1 LVFNKCIT
9 FLIVENFPRHYL
21 RNRSASD
28 THLFGYI
35 DIIYKQERSPK
46 GWKIPDGPP
55 CILLV
60 CNYNF
65 NWWYTCQFSY
75 VAIFVLLTCLQ
86 ILVGARFS
94 VPVQTG
100 PAAHPPPCIRAYRL
114 TYLGVKLS
122 RRVVDHTVP
131 SSAEVTPPPRL
142 HVMLQVDISLS
153 ALVSLSVYFKWPS
166 HYF

>member
-1 LVFNKCIT
+1 M
-9 FLIVENFPRHYL
+9 
-21 RNRSASD
+21 SD
-28 THLFGYI
+28 C
-35 DIIYKQERSPK
+35 SVS
-46 GWKIPDGPP
+46 
-55 CILLV
+55 LLV
-60 CNYNF
+60 SGYLLCMSGTVLISLFTSAHICSVVRDSSVGITTRYGLDLPGMESR
-65 NWWYTCQFSY
+65 WW
-75 VAIFVLLTCLQ
+75 V
-86 ILVGARFS
+86 RFS

-166 HYF
+166 HYFWSVMVFLRLFLS